1 MTHSTTSS
9 MQQNAAMVKRN
20 KKSLFCWL
28 VFVGILLL
36 MPSMVMSQNTAQKSE
51 KNSNVEYVKFVEVS
65 ATKTYPEGNQI
76 TYVQATG
83 LPTDKAIAD
92 KMEEHLVKMMRVTRM
107 KVYFNQ
113 DVFLLDADADI
124 NPEWVVD
131 EMNVFLRDYYAEI
144 EHEKE

>member
-107 KVYFNQ
+107 KVS
-113 DVFLLDADADI
+113 LIAL
-124 NPEWVVD
+124 
-131 EMNVFLRDYYAEI
+131 
-144 EHEKE
+144 

>member
-76 TYVQATG
+76 TYVKAIG
-83 LPTDKAIAD
+83 LPQDKALAE
-92 KMEEHLVKMMRVTRM
+92 KMEHYLINVMRVTRVRVM
-107 KVYFNQ
+107 QSYEKFMF
-113 DVFLLDADADI
+113 DGDADI

-131 EMNVFLRDYYAEI
+131 EMNVFFRNYYEMI
-144 EHEKE
+144 SEENE